1 MFLSRIVSD
10 EFGNFNNFVERKYV
24 LSDVDFTRKGKL
36 SLESMIKYPLC
47 NNKKTTSIEI
57 NRFLRN
63 ELNDRGVRI
72 TKQAVSEKRQFIDP
86 QVYIDMNGSLISKIY
101 AHKDEMTT
109 FKGFNVYAIDGS
121 IVEIPNTKLTR
132 EEFEIPEKT
141 ELMKDT
147 STARISCMADTKW
160 DFIISSNITNKST
173 SEIEHALMHL
183 DDVKNKIDL
192 TKTITTY
199 DRFYNS
205 IEIMFKTMLLDSYF
219 IIRGKTHTF
228 KKQQNKMKKEGK
240 TDETHEINIKK
251 KAQIN
256 NFFTEEV
263 KKFARK
269 TREIKVRI
277 VFVKLKTGET
287 ETLFTNLPK
296 EIATPEELKELY
308 GTRWT
313 IEKNYDRLKNK
324 LHIEKFTGKKKIII
338 EQDFYSH
345 IYLLNILIALK
356 HDAEEEITRKTKETT
371 KYKYVY
377 KSNVNTLIGN
387 IKEEMPRLLTDDK
400 EEIKQIVEEI
410 LDIARKDLVYTK
422 IKAPTNKERD
432 KKKYYH
438 KKCKSN
444 IQNSF

>member
-1 MFLSRIVSD
+1 M
-10 EFGNFNNFVERKYV
+10 
-24 LSDVDFTRKGKL
+24 
-36 SLESMIKYPLC
+36 
-47 NNKKTTSIEI
+47 
-57 NRFLRN
+57 
-63 ELNDRGVRI
+63 NDRGVRI

-86 QVYIDMNGSLISKIY
+86 KVYIDMNDSLISKIY
-101 AHKDEMTT
+101 AHEDEMST
-109 FKGFNVYAIDGS
+109 FKGFYVYAIDGS
-121 IVEIPNTKLTR
+121 LVEIPNTKLTR

-141 ELMKDT
+141 ELKKDT

-173 SEIEHALMHL
+173 NEIEHALMHL

-205 IEIMFKTMLLDSYF
+205 IEIMFKIMLLDSYF

-251 KAQIN
+251 AQIN
-256 NFFTEEV
+256 NFFTEKV

-313 IEKNYDRLKNK
+313 IEKK
-324 LHIEKFTGKKKIII
+324 LRQIKK
-338 EQDFYSH
+338 Q
-345 IYLLNILIALK
+345 
-356 HDAEEEITRKTKETT
+356 T
-371 KYKYVY
+371 
-377 KSNVNTLIGN
+377 
-387 IKEEMPRLLTDDK
+387 P
-400 EEIKQIVEEI
+400 
-410 LDIARKDLVYTK
+410 
-422 IKAPTNKERD
+422 P
-432 KKKYYH
+432 
-438 KKCKSN
+438 
-444 IQNSF
+444 

>member
-24 LSDVDFTRKGKL
+24 LSDVAFTRKGKL

-219 IIRGKTHTF
+219 IICGKTHTF

-240 TDETHEINIKK
+240 TDETHE
-251 KAQIN
+251 IN

-345 IYLLNILIALK
+345 IYLLNILISLK
-356 HDAEEEITRKTKETT
+356 HDAEEEITRKPKETT

>member
-36 SLESMIKYPLC
+36 SLESMIKYLLC

-219 IIRGKTHTF
+219 IICGKTHTF

-240 TDETHEINIKK
+240 TDETHE
-251 KAQIN
+251 IN

-345 IYLLNILIALK
+345 IYLLNILISLK
-356 HDAEEEITRKTKETT
+356 HDAEEEITRKPKETT

>member
-219 IIRGKTHTF
+219 IICGKTHTF

-240 TDETHEINIKK
+240 TDETHE
-251 KAQIN
+251 IN

-345 IYLLNILIALK
+345 IYLLNILISLK
-356 HDAEEEITRKTKETT
+356 HDAEEEITRKPKETT

-410 LDIARKDLVYTK
+410 LDIARKDRVYTK

>member
-1 MFLSRIVSD
+1 MFLSGLVSY

-24 LSDVDFTRKGKL
+24 LSDVAFTRKGKL

-86 QVYIDMNGSLISKIY
+86 QVYIDMNDSLISKIY
-101 AHKDEMTT
+101 AHEDEMTT
-109 FKGFNVYAIDGS
+109 FKGFYVCAIDGS

-132 EEFEIPEKT
+132 EEF
-141 ELMKDT
+141 
-147 STARISCMADTKW
+147 W
-160 DFIISSNITNKST
+160 DFIISSNITNKNT

-183 DDVKNKIDL
+183 DDAKNKMDL

-205 IEIMFKTMLLDSYF
+205 IEIMFKTILLDSYF

-228 KKQQNKMKKEGK
+228 KKQQNKMRKEGK
-240 TDETHEINIKK
+240 TDEIHEITIK

-277 VFVKLKTGET
+277 VFVKLKTGEI

-313 IEKNYDRLKNK
+313 IEKDYDRLKNK

-356 HDAEEEITRKTKETT
+356 HDAEDGITRKPKETT
-371 KYKYVY
+371 KYKYFY

-387 IKEEMPRLLTDDK
+387 IKEEMYRLLTDDK

-422 IKAPTNKERD
+422 IKSPTNEERD

-438 KKCKSN
+438 QKCKSN
-444 IQNSF
+444 IQDSF

>member
-219 IIRGKTHTF
+219 IICGKTHTF

-240 TDETHEINIKK
+240 TDETHE
-251 KAQIN
+251 IN

-345 IYLLNILIALK
+345 IYLLNILISLK
-356 HDAEEEITRKTKETT
+356 HDAEEEITRKPKETT

-387 IKEEMPRLLTDDK
+387 TKEEMPRLLTDDK

>member
-228 KKQQNKMKKEGK
+228 KKQQNKMKK
-240 TDETHEINIKK
+240 
-251 KAQIN
+251 
-256 NFFTEEV
+256 
-263 KKFARK
+263 
-269 TREIKVRI
+269 
-277 VFVKLKTGET
+277 
-287 ETLFTNLPK
+287 K
-296 EIATPEELKELY
+296 EKPT
-308 GTRWT
+308 
-313 IEKNYDRLKNK
+313 
-324 LHIEKFTGKKKIII
+324 
-338 EQDFYSH
+338 
-345 IYLLNILIALK
+345 K
-356 HDAEEEITRKTKETT
+356 HTKST
-371 KYKYVY
+371 
-377 KSNVNTLIGN
+377 
-387 IKEEMPRLLTDDK
+387 
-400 EEIKQIVEEI
+400 
-410 LDIARKDLVYTK
+410 
-422 IKAPTNKERD
+422 
-432 KKKYYH
+432 
-438 KKCKSN
+438 
-444 IQNSF
+444 

>member
-1 MFLSRIVSD
+1 MFLSRLVSD

-24 LSDVDFTRKGKL
+24 LSDVAFTRKGKL
-36 SLESMIKYPLC
+36 SLESMIKYPLH

-63 ELNDRGVRI
+63 KLNDKGVKI

-86 QVYIDMNGSLISKIY
+86 QVYIDMNDSLISKIY
-101 AHKDEMTT
+101 THEDEMST
-109 FKGFNVYAIDGS
+109 FKGFYVCAIDGS

-147 STARISCMADTKW
+147 STARISCMADTQW
-160 DFIISSNITNKST
+160 NFIISSNITNKST
-173 SEIEHALMHL
+173 SEIEHTLIHL
-183 DDVKNKIDL
+183 DDAKNKIGL

-219 IIRGKTHTF
+219 IIHGKTHIF
-228 KKQQNKMKKEGK
+228 KKQQNKMKKEVK

-251 KAQIN
+251 TQIN

-277 VFVKLKTGET
+277 IFVKLKTGET
-287 ETLFTNLPK
+287 
-296 EIATPEELKELY
+296 
-308 GTRWT
+308 
-313 IEKNYDRLKNK
+313 
-324 LHIEKFTGKKKIII
+324 
-338 EQDFYSH
+338 
-345 IYLLNILIALK
+345 
-356 HDAEEEITRKTKETT
+356 
-371 KYKYVY
+371 
-377 KSNVNTLIGN
+377 
-387 IKEEMPRLLTDDK
+387 
-400 EEIKQIVEEI
+400 
-410 LDIARKDLVYTK
+410 
-422 IKAPTNKERD
+422 
-432 KKKYYH
+432 
-438 KKCKSN
+438 
-444 IQNSF
+444 

>member
-219 IIRGKTHTF
+219 IICGKTHTF

-240 TDETHEINIKK
+240 TDETHE
-251 KAQIN
+251 IN

-356 HDAEEEITRKTKETT
+356 HDAEEEITRKPKETT

-400 EEIKQIVEEI
+400 EEIKQIVKEI

>member
-1 MFLSRIVSD
+1 
-10 EFGNFNNFVERKYV
+10 
-24 LSDVDFTRKGKL
+24 
-36 SLESMIKYPLC
+36 
-47 NNKKTTSIEI
+47 
-57 NRFLRN
+57 
-63 ELNDRGVRI
+63 
-72 TKQAVSEKRQFIDP
+72 
-86 QVYIDMNGSLISKIY
+86 
-101 AHKDEMTT
+101 
-109 FKGFNVYAIDGS
+109 
-121 IVEIPNTKLTR
+121 
-132 EEFEIPEKT
+132 
-141 ELMKDT
+141 
-147 STARISCMADTKW
+147 
-160 DFIISSNITNKST
+160 
-173 SEIEHALMHL
+173 
-183 DDVKNKIDL
+183 
-192 TKTITTY
+192 
-199 DRFYNS
+199 
-205 IEIMFKTMLLDSYF
+205 
-219 IIRGKTHTF
+219 
-228 KKQQNKMKKEGK
+228 
-240 TDETHEINIKK
+240 
-251 KAQIN
+251 
-256 NFFTEEV
+256 V

-345 IYLLNILIALK
+345 IYLLNILISLK

>member
-219 IIRGKTHTF
+219 IICGKTHTF

-240 TDETHEINIKK
+240 TDETHE
-251 KAQIN
+251 IN

>member
-251 KAQIN
+251 AQIN

-269 TREIKVRI
+269 IREIKVRI
-277 VFVKLKTGET
+277 VFVKLKNRRNRNTIYQ
-287 ETLFTNLPK
+287 FTQRNSN
-296 EIATPEELKELY
+296 
-308 GTRWT
+308 TRRIKRIIW
-313 IEKNYDRLKNK
+313 NK
-324 LHIEKFTGKKKIII
+324 MDNRKKLRQIKK
-338 EQDFYSH
+338 QTSH
-345 IYLLNILIALK
+345 
-356 HDAEEEITRKTKETT
+356 
-371 KYKYVY
+371 
-377 KSNVNTLIGN
+377 
-387 IKEEMPRLLTDDK
+387 
-400 EEIKQIVEEI
+400 
-410 LDIARKDLVYTK
+410 
-422 IKAPTNKERD
+422 
-432 KKKYYH
+432 
-438 KKCKSN
+438 
-444 IQNSF
+444 